1 MPQQIRRAVDRFL
14 TQEQTIH
21 RVVELSLRSKV
32 SMPTDGDNMEE
43 WKQQG
48 FPEDLSDAICQRVH
62 GEPSRRL
69 HRMTLSRAW
78 CEVVE
83 AYAMMRFS
91 IQAIWAQAIWGR
103 LVMYDFPDTVEN
115 IDHKLH
121 IEERRS
127 IWPCSTS
134 SLLLLQGS
142 LTGWIM
148 LD

>member
-1 MPQQIRRAVDRFL
+1 MKEELQRTEWSQEDILTWVSQAPPHMPQQIRRAVDRIL

-69 HRMTLSRAW
+69 HRMT
-78 CEVVE
+78 
-83 AYAMMRFS
+83 F
-91 IQAIWAQAIWGR
+91 
-103 LVMYDFPDTVEN
+103 
-115 IDHKLH
+115 
-121 IEERRS
+121 
-127 IWPCSTS
+127 
-134 SLLLLQGS
+134 QGHGVKWWKP
-142 LTGWIM
+142 TR
-148 LD
+148 